1 MDYELDI
8 NVDESALDLELLEQ
22 PNLIMKYGAVVAD
35 AKKEFDYMKEALDN
49 TKAEL
54 SKEIRADPDAFDL
67 GKITEAVVADTII
80 MQDSYKKASE
90 DVIEAQYR
98 YNMARTA
105 FDAIYARKDVL
116 DGLIKLHGMQY
127 FTGPSVPRNLTEER
141 ERRNKAVNAQV
152 AKATTKKK
160 KARKAE

>member
-8 NVDESALDLELLEQ
+8 NVDESALDVELLEQ
-22 PNLIMKYGAVVAD
+22 PHLIMKYGAVVAD
-35 AKKEFDYMKEALDN
+35 AKKELDYFKELLDN

-67 GKITEAVVADTII
+67 LKITEAVVADTII
-80 MQDSYKKASE
+80 MQDTYKQAAE

-127 FTGPSVPRNLTEER
+127 FSGPSVPRNITEER
-141 ERRNKAVNAQV
+141 EKRNKATNVQV
-152 AKATTKKK
+152 AKATKK
-160 KARKAE
+160 RKVRKDA